1 MANERKFKIDT
12 CVCEY
17 YEYIDIGFVVEEVTP
32 VYRSYRI
39 YLLYSLY
46 T

>member
-32 VYRSYRI
+32 VYRFYRI
-39 YLLYSLY
+39 S
-46 T
+46 